1 MLLCVECL
9 KCAVQFHRN
18 VTDDVFDVCRINGC
32 LFCLL
37 VCLIECVCRP
47 TVGVVWVGLNPED
60 HQSFPIDM
68 GRCCRHRCSSY
79 YCSCCDRF
87 WRGVG
92 FPKNVLIVGVK
103 FHVVLEEF

>member
-18 VTDDVFDVCRINGC
+18 VNDDVFDVCRING
-32 LFCLL
+32 FLL
-37 VCLIECVCRP
+37 SARVCLIECVC
-47 TVGVVWVGLNPED
+47 VGPRSASVGLNPED

-68 GRCCRHRCSSY
+68 GRRCRHRCSSY